1 MTLALDD
8 IDENFLR
15 GFGFLDDQKLLRL
28 FESIL
33 RTLKMLRH
41 PKKFVFNGVLTEQ
54 VENNSYSLTSSC
66 KMGFELRIGQ
76 IENKRSMK
84 KIISVVN
91 IF

>member
-15 GFGFLDDQKLLRL
+15 GLGFLDDQKLLRL

-41 PKKFVFNGVLTEQ
+41 PKNYALINFF
-54 VENNSYSLTSSC
+54 
-66 KMGFELRIGQ
+66 
-76 IENKRSMK
+76 
-84 KIISVVN
+84 
-91 IF
+91 

>member
-1 MTLALDD
+1 LISNKSYFCPISMTLALDD

-41 PKKFVFNGVLTEQ
+41 PKKFF
-54 VENNSYSLTSSC
+54 
-66 KMGFELRIGQ
+66 F
-76 IENKRSMK
+76 
-84 KIISVVN
+84 
-91 IF
+91 

>member
-15 GFGFLDDQKLLRL
+15 GLWFLDDQKLLRL

-41 PKKFVFNGVLTEQ
+41 PKNYAFINF
-54 VENNSYSLTSSC
+54 
-66 KMGFELRIGQ
+66 F
-76 IENKRSMK
+76 
-84 KIISVVN
+84 
-91 IF
+91 